1 MSAAIAER
9 IVDNAAIRELA
20 QRMATLR
27 LDMDR
32 HGAHFIHHIDNP
44 AEYQKALALMD
55 ELTDGQAL
63 TPVESSLLDILCD
76 TVELYE
82 SRAPQLS
89 AFNARV
95 GGLSEV
101 DLIKALMLQNKLTG
115 ADLPE
120 IGDKSVVSR
129 ILNGERKL
137 TVEMVARL
145 AARFHIDPGA
155 FIPRAA

>member
-1 MSAAIAER
+1 MRIRKDMKGMNCLGER
-9 IVDNAAIRELA
+9 LVN
-20 QRMATLR
+20 
-27 LDMDR
+27 
-32 HGAHFIHHIDNP
+32 HIDSP
-44 AEYQKALALMD
+44 EDYQSKLD
-55 ELTDGQAL
+55 VIERLTDGQAL
-63 TPVESSLLDILCD
+63 TPVESNLLDILCD

-82 SRAPQLS
+82 NRAPQLS
-89 AFNARV
+89 AFNARIE
-95 GGLSEV
+95 GLSEV

-145 AARFHIDPGA
+145 ATRFHLSPGA
-155 FIPRAA
+155 VIH

>member
-1 MSAAIAER
+1 MLMRIRKDMKGMNCLGER
-9 IVDNAAIRELA
+9 LVN
-20 QRMATLR
+20 
-27 LDMDR
+27 
-32 HGAHFIHHIDNP
+32 HIDSP
-44 AEYQKALALMD
+44 EDYQSKLD
-55 ELTDGQAL
+55 VIEKLTDGQAL
-63 TPVESSLLDILCD
+63 TPVESNLLDILCD

-82 SRAPQLS
+82 NRAPQLS
-89 AFNARV
+89 AFNARIE
-95 GGLSEV
+95 GLSEV

-145 AARFHIDPGA
+145 ATRFHLSPGA
-155 FIPRAA
+155 VIH

>member
-1 MSAAIAER
+1 MRIRKDMKGMNCLGER
-9 IVDNAAIRELA
+9 LVN
-20 QRMATLR
+20 
-27 LDMDR
+27 
-32 HGAHFIHHIDNP
+32 HIDSP
-44 AEYQKALALMD
+44 EDYQSKLD
-55 ELTDGQAL
+55 VIEKLTDGQAL
-63 TPVESSLLDILCD
+63 TPVESNLLDILCD

-82 SRAPQLS
+82 NRAPQLS
-89 AFNARV
+89 AFNARIE
-95 GGLSEV
+95 GLSEV

-145 AARFHIDPGA
+145 ATRFHLSPGA
-155 FIPRAA
+155 VIH

>member
-1 MSAAIAER
+1 MKGMNCLGER
-9 IVDNAAIRELA
+9 LVN
-20 QRMATLR
+20 
-27 LDMDR
+27 
-32 HGAHFIHHIDNP
+32 HIDSP
-44 AEYQKALALMD
+44 EDYQSKLD
-55 ELTDGQAL
+55 VIEKLTDGQAL
-63 TPVESSLLDILCD
+63 TPVESNLLDILCD

-82 SRAPQLS
+82 NRAPQLS
-89 AFNARV
+89 AFNARIE
-95 GGLSEV
+95 GLSEV

-145 AARFHIDPGA
+145 ATRFHLSPGA
-155 FIPRAA
+155 VIH

>member
-1 MSAAIAER
+1 MRIRKDMKGMNCLGER
-9 IVDNAAIRELA
+9 LVN
-20 QRMATLR
+20 
-27 LDMDR
+27 
-32 HGAHFIHHIDNP
+32 HIDSP
-44 AEYQKALALMD
+44 EDYQSKLD
-55 ELTDGQAL
+55 VIEKLTDGQAL
-63 TPVESSLLDILCD
+63 TAAENNLLDILCD

-82 SRAPQLS
+82 NRAPQLS
-89 AFNARV
+89 AFNARIE
-95 GGLSEV
+95 GLSEV

-145 AARFHIDPGA
+145 ATRFHLSPGA
-155 FIPRAA
+155 VIH

>member
-1 MSAAIAER
+1 MSVKNSTEMLMRIRKDMKGMNCLGER
-9 IVDNAAIRELA
+9 LVN
-20 QRMATLR
+20 
-27 LDMDR
+27 
-32 HGAHFIHHIDNP
+32 HIDSP
-44 AEYQKALALMD
+44 EDYQSKLD
-55 ELTDGQAL
+55 VIEKLTDGQAL
-63 TPVESSLLDILCD
+63 TPVESNLLDILCD

-82 SRAPQLS
+82 NRAPQLS
-89 AFNARV
+89 AFNARIE
-95 GGLSEV
+95 GLSEV

-145 AARFHIDPGA
+145 ATRFHLSPGA
-155 FIPRAA
+155 VIH

>member
-1 MSAAIAER
+1 MRIRKDMKGMNCLGER
-9 IVDNAAIRELA
+9 LVN
-20 QRMATLR
+20 
-27 LDMDR
+27 
-32 HGAHFIHHIDNP
+32 HIDSP
-44 AEYQKALALMD
+44 EDYQSKLD
-55 ELTDGQAL
+55 VIEKLTDGQAL
-63 TPVESSLLDILCD
+63 TPVESNLLDILCD

-95 GGLSEV
+95 EGLSEV

>member
-1 MSAAIAER
+1 MHIRKDMKGMNCLGER
-9 IVDNAAIRELA
+9 LVN
-20 QRMATLR
+20 
-27 LDMDR
+27 
-32 HGAHFIHHIDNP
+32 HIDSP
-44 AEYQKALALMD
+44 EDYQSKLD
-55 ELTDGQAL
+55 VIEKLTDGQAL
-63 TPVESSLLDILCD
+63 TPVESNLLDILCD

-82 SRAPQLS
+82 NRAPQLS
-89 AFNARV
+89 AFNARIE
-95 GGLSEV
+95 GLSEV

-145 AARFHIDPGA
+145 ATRFHLSPGA
-155 FIPRAA
+155 VIHYIAK

>member
-1 MSAAIAER
+1 MRIRKDMKGMNCLGER
-9 IVDNAAIRELA
+9 LVN
-20 QRMATLR
+20 
-27 LDMDR
+27 
-32 HGAHFIHHIDNP
+32 HIDSP
-44 AEYQKALALMD
+44 EDYQSKLD
-55 ELTDGQAL
+55 VIEKLTDGQAL

-95 GGLSEV
+95 EGLSEV